1 MGRKSL
7 QVKGYS
13 PESIK
18 ALFNSDDRYKIGMRL
33 YAVYQVSLGQ
43 PSRKLEDFYNTS
55 FKQITNWVH
64 RFEREGLDGLRDKP
78 GRGRRS
84 RLSADQQDRLSKLI
98 MDESPVD
105 YGFNTDTWTGPIL
118 IEWIKSQFDIVFK
131 KAQIYNIL
139 RKNGFKK
146 WLINNT
152 KLELVYLPPYSPE
165 LNPIERAW
173 WYMRKKITHNRYV
186 KTLKER
192 KVVFW
197 KMFSHFQQPND
208 ELLRVCEINY

>member
-1 MGRKSL
+1 LFEDEFSLSNTATVHYQWGKKGKQPTISCKQRQRERQISAMGSYNFDTG
-7 QVKGYS
+7 QMTVTFHQKG
-13 PESIK
+13 
-18 ALFNSDDRYKIGMRL
+18 N
-33 YAVYQVSLGQ
+33 YQ
-43 PSRKLEDFYNTS
+43 S
-55 FKQITNWVH
+55 FKRHLKKILKIYRHHSKIIMVVDNVRCKQRQRERQTAMGSYNFDTGQMTVH
-64 RFEREGLDGLRDKP
+64 H
-78 GRGRRS
+78 
-84 RLSADQQDRLSKLI
+84 AKL
-98 MDESPVD
+98 
-105 YGFNTDTWTGPIL
+105 L
-118 IEWIKSQFDIVFK
+118 
-131 KAQIYNIL
+131 
-139 RKNGFKK
+139 KK